1 MDRESMVRLR
11 LDRRLIRRRG
21 WIAAEDLARELA
33 ALPDVSH
40 KIAPMEPVSEA
51 AGRPAGASDE
61 PAAG

>member
-21 WIAAEDLARELA
+21 WIAAEDLARELD
-33 ALPDVSH
+33 ALPDVSN
-40 KIAPMEPVSEA
+40 KIAPMEPASEG